1 MELVNKRIL
10 IVRLG
15 AIGDVIRTLPALRAL
30 RNNLPEAYI
39 AWVVEDRADSL
50 LEDHPDLDAV
60 FIVPR
65 KKWVQNRLKL
75 FTIKEVWGFIRSI
88 RRQAFDVALDFHSL
102 FKSGLVTLLSGAPVR
117 AGFSRKFSREGS
129 HLFMNR
135 HVSLPDKKI
144 NRVERNLLLV
154 QDFGLDVT
162 EHDPIIPI
170 SPRDR
175 EFVDTIIPSNPSAPN
190 GPRILIHP
198 GSSPST
204 PYKRWEW
211 RRFAQL
217 ADMLIQK
224 YGGKIFFT
232 AGADERE
239 LVKSIVEVMK
249 ESHYVLCRTETL
261 TQLAELMRRCDLYIG
276 NDTAP
281 MHLAS
286 FIGTPVI
293 ALFGPTDPI
302 ENAPYG
308 KAKSIILRKDFPC
321 SPCRK
326 RECDNLLCMD
336 AIAVEDVLEAIEQIL
351 PKKGCAQT
359 QNAVS
364 SNTLPL

>member
-1 MELVNKRIL
+1 MELDNKRIL

-15 AIGDVIRTLPALRAL
+15 AVGDVIRTLPALRAL

-39 AWVVEDRADSL
+39 AWVVEDRAASL

-65 KKWVQNRLKL
+65 KRWVQNRLKL
-75 FTIKEVWGFIRSI
+75 STVREAWKFIRGI
-88 RRQAFDVALDFHSL
+88 RKQAFDAALDFHGL
-102 FKSGLVTLLSGAPVR
+102 FKSGLITFLSGAPVR

-129 HLFMNR
+129 HVFMNR
-135 HVSLPDKKI
+135 HISLPDKKI
-144 NRVERNLLLV
+144 NRVERNLHLV
-154 QDFGLDVT
+154 EDFGLDVKD
-162 EHDPIIPI
+162 HDPIIPI
-170 SPRDR
+170 SARDR
-175 EFVDTIIPSNPSAPN
+175 ELADTIIPLSPSAPN
-190 GPRILIHP
+190 GPRIVIHP

-217 ADMLIQK
+217 ADILIKK

-232 AGADERE
+232 AGMDERE
-239 LVKSIVEVMK
+239 LVESIVEVMK

-308 KAKSIILRKDFPC
+308 KARSIILRKDVPC

-326 RECDNLLCMD
+326 RACDNLLCMD

-351 PKKGCAQT
+351 SKKGCAQT
-359 QNAVS
+359 QNSAS
-364 SNTLPL
+364 SNY